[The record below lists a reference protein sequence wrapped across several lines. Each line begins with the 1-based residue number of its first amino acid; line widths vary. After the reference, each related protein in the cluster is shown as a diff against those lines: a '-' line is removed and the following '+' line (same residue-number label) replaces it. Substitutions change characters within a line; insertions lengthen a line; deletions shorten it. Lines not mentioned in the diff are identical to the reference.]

1 MSFFEFPN
9 TRTYDKDLGWV
20 IAAIK
25 ALKEAMETF
34 IATNSLTF
42 ANPLTHDL
50 IRSYQKNTIV
60 IDDNGNAYLSLK
72 IVPAGVELSNSE
84 YWLMIFDYEAFL
96 EKVNKNFT
104 GRYYRN
110 ENRAKTP
117 ITSGDWLTFDDVLCK
132 ATEDI
137 AIDDLIVID
146 GNIEAFTLEDF
157 IKAFMTS
164 ANALI
169 QQYKDD
175 IDASEL
181 AYRQQLAQ
189 DIADT
194 TALLQAEL
202 DSIIHGATSD
212 TEILQAR
219 VGWDG
224 TSYSTLAESIQ
235 TQAGDAFNNR
245 TVPNGTTSMISLLDF
260 GCYAIESSD
269 FNNMT
274 DRPDGE
280 SGTHTLIVYDK
291 AFASGIFAVQELF
304 GTNKSHYYR
313 YINKS
318 NSSIYKDWFKDY
330 EEALALAETAFQN
343 YSVPSGTTS
352 MMVLLELGCYYI
364 DGTAFNNMT
373 DRPTSESGT
382 HTLIVYNSA
391 FASGTF
397 AIQELIS
404 VNKTHWFRI
413 INKSNNTVFV
423 DWYKA
428 YNDAFL
434 ERNASAVSHLSDYRE
449 LGVYGIDGT
458 IFNALDDVPTME
470 AGTGTHTLINYT
482 GAFAS
487 GDFIIQKLLG
497 TSKRE
502 FMRIIQNNG
511 TIYRDW
517 WRIDPEVGNVLLRK
531 KLVTAG
537 DSYTSA
543 DFSDS
548 YAQYN
553 GKNFGYYIAQRNEMT
568 FVNAGV
574 GGSTMAKTND
584 GTDAQRVPFSIS
596 RYQEIPADTDY
607 LTIWFGINDVAH
619 TDLGTIDDVTNETF
633 YGAWNVVLNYYLSTR
648 AWMKVLIIVTT
659 GANEQYRN
667 AIREVAAR
675 WGYPVLDW
683 WRDNIPAFFDKDD
696 MSNYARNLR
705 RNAFGYNAFNGH
717 PSPQWHEHFSTVIE
731 QYLRSL

>member
-1 MSFFEFPN
+1 MGVFEQFPYAN
-9 TRTYDKDLGWV
+9 MHEMNLDWL
-20 IAAIK
+20 
-25 ALKEAMETF
+25 LKKMKELAQAMETF
-34 IATNSLTF
+34 KATESLKF
-42 ANPLTHDL
+42 ADPILWNITTQYEKSTVVLDPT
-50 IRSYQKNTIV
+50 
-60 IDDNGNAYLSLK
+60 GNAYLSLQP
-72 IVPAGVELSNSE
+72 VPTGIQLNNED
-84 YWLMIFDYEAFL
+84 YWLEIF
-96 EKVNKNFT
+96 NFT
-104 GRYYRN
+104 DYTRTAN
-110 ENRAKTP
+110 QNLTVNVETNTTRATADYQAD
-117 ITSGDWLTFDDVLCK
+117 DWLIWNDVLYRV
-132 ATEDI
+132 TSPI
-137 AIDDLIVID
+137 AIDDALIVAPAA
-146 GNIEAFTLEDF
+146 GSNIIHFTVEDF
-157 IKAFMTS
+157 IKAFITY
-164 ANALI
+164 ATNLI
-169 QQYKDD
+169 NQYKND

-189 DIADT
+189 DIAT
-194 TALLQAEL
+194 TTNLLQAEL

-224 TSYSTLAESIQ
+224 TSYATLAESIQ
-235 TQAGDAFNNR
+235 TQARNAFNNR
-245 TVPNGTTSMISLLDF
+245 AVPNGTTSLMSLLSL
-260 GCYAIESSD
+260 GCYAIDSAD

-274 DRPDGE
+274 DKPAGE
-280 SGTHTLIVYDK
+280 GGTHTLIVYDRT
-291 AFASGIFAVQELF
+291 FAAGTFAIQELF
-304 GTNKSHYYR
+304 GTNGSHYYR

-318 NSSIYKDWFKDY
+318 NNTVYRDWFKDY
-330 EEALALAETAFQN
+330 AEALTLATSAFQN
-343 YSVPSGTTS
+343 YSVPPGTTAMS
-352 MMVLLELGCYYI
+352 TLLDLGCYHI
-364 DGTAFNNMT
+364 EGTDFNNMT

-391 FASGTF
+391 FAAGTF

-413 INKSNNTVFV
+413 INKSNGTVFV

-449 LGVYGIDGT
+449 LGVYGIDGST
-458 IFNALDDVPTME
+458 FNALDDVPDME
-470 AGTGTHTLINYT
+470 VGTGTHTLINYT

-502 FMRIIQNNG
+502 YMRIIQDNG

-517 WRIDPEVGNVLLRK
+517 WRVDNETGNVLYRK

-543 DFSDS
+543 DFSGS
-548 YAQYN
+548 YAAYN
-553 GKNFGYYIAQRNEMT
+553 GKNYGYYIAQRNDMT
-568 FVNAGV
+568 FVNAGI

-607 LTIWFGINDVAH
+607 LTIWFGINDVSH
-619 TDLGTIDDVTNETF
+619 TDLGTIDDATNDTF
-633 YGAWNVVLNYYLSTR
+633 YGAWNVVLNYYLSYR

-667 AIREVAAR
+667 AIREVAER

-683 WRDNIPAFFDKDD
+683 WKDNIPAFFDKDG
-696 MSNYARNLR
+696 MSDYARNLR
-705 RNAFGYNAFNGH
+705 RNA
-717 PSPQWHEHFSTVIE
+717 
-731 QYLRSL
+731 